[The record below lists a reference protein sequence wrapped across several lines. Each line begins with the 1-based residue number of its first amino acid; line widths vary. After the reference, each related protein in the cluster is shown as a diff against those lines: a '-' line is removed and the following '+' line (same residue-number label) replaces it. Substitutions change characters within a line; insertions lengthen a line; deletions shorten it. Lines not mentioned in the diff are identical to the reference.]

1 MRFASACIE
10 TVLLLAVLSLSGSCG
25 KEKSEA
31 KNAQEYARLT
41 ASAIKLYTEMQP
53 LRSSRLGMAGS
64 DSLLFTFSEDEI
76 AGSIQRLKKLKSQWS
91 GLSATNLTARD
102 IDEAT
107 VVIHWLRGE
116 LFALETLQNHR
127 CNPLLYCWMAEEALW
142 GMPARITPPYDG
154 ELDAYRKR
162 TLRIPALL
170 RSGMR
175 HIANPAEA
183 HVRYAIE
190 RLDTLTSSL
199 ETLEIVIEQRYGT
212 TLEAELDQVRT
223 SLVDFHR
230 FASGLLP
237 VAHGKLI
244 LGAENLSKLFL
255 YGELLNADPNVLVAQ
270 AENQI
275 KRLAGEK
282 SSLERRDVHDSAR
295 TTGEPIASR
304 VERLGAELRAPN
316 EGRPMSGQT
325 GGAQPILE
333 YPARVEYLS
342 PIDKDPYLSIPP
354 PSERSR
360 AAAVTFPFS
369 APACQPYL
377 FLSAENAVTGD
388 TELKFQL
395 LCAAPEIR
403 APDDIRCEKHDSLGA
418 LFASETFTE
427 GWRYLALL
435 ERARDMRKSDPALY
449 ARVLN
454 DRMKKLARMIVVFRL
469 HAGVLTSDEAVR
481 YLVETLGM
489 DRDAAT
495 REVLQASVAPS
506 VAWPGISI
514 VLIEEMLKRA
524 AYADGHSEPNRDLAK
539 LLLASRDLPLAL
551 ILPRIKSD

>member
-1 MRFASACIE
+1 
-10 TVLLLAVLSLSGSCG
+10 
-25 KEKSEA
+25 
-31 KNAQEYARLT
+31 
-41 ASAIKLYTEMQP
+41 
-53 LRSSRLGMAGS
+53 
-64 DSLLFTFSEDEI
+64 
-76 AGSIQRLKKLKSQWS
+76 
-91 GLSATNLTARD
+91 
-102 IDEAT
+102 
-107 VVIHWLRGE
+107 
-116 LFALETLQNHR
+116 
-127 CNPLLYCWMAEEALW
+127 
-142 GMPARITPPYDG
+142 
-154 ELDAYRKR
+154 
-162 TLRIPALL
+162 
-170 RSGMR
+170 
-175 HIANPAEA
+175 
-183 HVRYAIE
+183 
-190 RLDTLTSSL
+190 
-199 ETLEIVIEQRYGT
+199 
-212 TLEAELDQVRT
+212 
-223 SLVDFHR
+223 
-230 FASGLLP
+230 
-237 VAHGKLI
+237 
-244 LGAENLSKLFL
+244 
-255 YGELLNADPNVLVAQ
+255 
-270 AENQI
+270 
-275 KRLAGEK
+275 
-282 SSLERRDVHDSAR
+282 
-295 TTGEPIASR
+295 
-304 VERLGAELRAPN
+304 
-316 EGRPMSGQT
+316 MSGQT

-369 APACQPYL
+369 APACQPHL
-377 FLSAENAVTGD
+377 LLSAENAVAGD

-403 APDDIRCEKHDSLGA
+403 APDDIRCEKHDSLGT

-454 DRMKKLARMIVVFRL
+454 DRMKKLARMVVVFRL

-524 AYADGHSEPNRDLAK
+524 AYADGRSEPNRDLAK